1 MYGHHTWQ
9 TWPSGHVA
17 TWGHVTNKKRYVSTS
32 TRAMTGKIDKVE
44 VYSKGPPSIESFNA
58 LITWP
63 SYHVADGKRH
73 ISTLVPIP
81 MATKLDRVVGFNAGL
96 LSSKS
101 HNLLITWSYKVTW
114 QIRNVINL
122 LARDLSLSNLT
133 ERWLMIK
140 QLNQSTI
147 ATRNSMYLFFFQKK
161 KKKRRSSLHAWLFN
175 IRILDV
181 CFYIHDQKTSSKYQS
196 ISFLFLWH
204 VWNH

>member
-1 MYGHHTWQ
+1 
-9 TWPSGHVA
+9 
-17 TWGHVTNKKRYVSTS
+17 
-32 TRAMTGKIDKVE
+32 MTGKIDKVE

-81 MATKLDRVVGFNAGL
+81 TATKLDRVVGFNAGL
-96 LSSKS
+96 LSIKS

-114 QIRNVINL
+114 QMKNVINL
-122 LARDLSLSNLT
+122 LSRDLSLSNLT
-133 ERWLMIK
+133 EGWLMIK

-147 ATRNSMYLFFFQKK
+147 VTGNSTFYSSF
-161 KKKRRSSLHAWLFN
+161 KKKRNFLHGWLFKV
-175 IRILDV
+175 RILDV
-181 CFYIHDQKTSSKYQS
+181 YFYIHDQKTSSKYQS

-204 VWNH
+204 V

>member
-1 MYGHHTWQ
+1 MYGHRTWQ

-17 TWGHVTNKKRYVSTS
+17 TWGHVTNKKRYISTS

-81 MATKLDRVVGFNAGL
+81 MAAKLDRVVGFNAGL
-96 LSSKS
+96 LSIKS
-101 HNLLITWSYKVTW
+101 HNLLITWSYKITW
-114 QIRNVINL
+114 QMQNVINL
-122 LARDLSLSNLT
+122 LSRDLSLSNLT
-133 ERWLMIK
+133 EGWLMIK

-147 ATRNSMYLFFFQKK
+147 VTGNSMFYSSFKK
-161 KKKRRSSLHAWLFN
+161 KETFCMG
-175 IRILDV
+175 D
-181 CFYIHDQKTSSKYQS
+181 
-196 ISFLFLWH
+196 FLKWEF
-204 VWNH
+204 